1 MGMTIRNVMFVVGV
15 TLITQ
20 FAANQAVA
28 MFPMARRLIRG
39 SVVSVVPSS
48 RTIEV

>member
-20 FAANQAVA
+20 FAVNQAVA
-28 MFPMARRLIRG
+28 MFPLARRFIRG
-39 SVVSVVPSS
+39 SVVSAVQPT